1 MPPWYLMQHRDPA
14 LIDQLLQR
22 ENQGAYL
29 REGQPS
35 AEPVQYFIPYLFL
48 NQRQTSTPEEAEAV
62 RQVRSVLHSYL
73 FIHAPAER
81 VQQLLDSD
89 WNRGG
94 VSQLSYKRSHGGEP
108 LSMVDDEMQR
118 FIATLKSSQLRYFVG
133 QPLSDFTEGDSVTLH
148 LDPWEGHH
156 AVITHI
162 ALRNGRAR
170 LTVSMDLMGD
180 IIRIT
185 FPDIREGDVTIDD
198 PDRKRLLSG
207 NLLGNFEDEV
217 IKTLGHQ
224 NDTASLHRIYAYRDI
239 HVDDPGD
246 LRRFTAIMLICAHL
260 LGDRDA
266 RDAYLAQLDEWLSEA
281 GKPRTDT
288 EAYVI
293 TAMFVATRNP
303 ELRDAVKS
311 HLRTNPDSSEPLRR
325 LFAKAKRLRCR

>member
-1 MPPWYLMQHRDPA
+1 MQHRDPA

-29 REGQPS
+29 REGQPCVQ
-35 AEPVQYFIPYLFL
+35 PVQYFIPYLFL
-48 NQRQTSTPEEAEAV
+48 NQRQTTTLEEAEAV
-62 RQVRSVLHSYL
+62 RQVRGVLHSYV
-73 FIHAPAER
+73 FIHASAER
-81 VQQLLDSD
+81 VQQLVDSD
-89 WNRGG
+89 WNRGC
-94 VSQLSYKRSHGGEP
+94 VSQLSFKRSHGGEP
-108 LSMVDDEMQR
+108 LCMVDDEMQR

-156 AVITHI
+156 AVISHI
-162 ALRNGRAR
+162 ALHDGHAR

-217 IKTLGHQ
+217 IKTLGHKS
-224 NDTASLHRIYAYRDI
+224 DTALLHRIYAYRDI

-246 LRRFTAIMLICAHL
+246 LRRFTALMLICAHL

-288 EAYVI
+288 EAYMT
-293 TAMFVATRNP
+293 TAIFVATRNP

-311 HLRTNPDSSEPLRR
+311 YLRATPDASDALRR

>member
-1 MPPWYLMQHRDPA
+1 MQHRDPV

-22 ENQGAYL
+22 EKQGAF
-29 REGQPS
+29 RKDGQESLPQ
-35 AEPVQYFIPYLFL
+35 VQYFIPYLFL
-48 NQRQTSTPEEAEAV
+48 SKHQATSQEDAEAI
-62 RQVRSVLHSYL
+62 RQVRSVLHSYV
-73 FIHAPAER
+73 FIHASAER
-81 VQQLLDSD
+81 VQQLVDSD

-118 FIATLKSSQLRYFVG
+118 FIATLKSSQLSYFVG

-180 IIRIT
+180 IIRIS
-185 FPDIREGDVTIDD
+185 FPDIKEGDVTIDD

-207 NLLGNFEDEV
+207 NLLSNFEDEV

-224 NDTASLHRIYAYRDI
+224 NDTVSLHRIYAYRDI
-239 HVDDPGD
+239 HVDDPDD

-260 LGDRDA
+260 LGDHDA
-266 RDAYLAQLDEWLSEA
+266 REAYLKHLNEWSPEMN
-281 GKPRTDT
+281 KPRTDT
-288 EAYVI
+288 EAYMI
-293 TAMFVATRNP
+293 TAMFVVTRNP

-311 HLRTNPDSSEPLRR
+311 YLRTNPDSSEPLRR